1 MNKAKNIHCAFCSV
15 VFFIVLICLVVNYYL
30 LTNVRIFLRV
40 PNIFLFFSVYFFIC
54 NDSKQFFYSLIYMH
68 PKNCILLTIA
78 KNPFISANLLSG
90 MSLNKGKKAQ
100 KNTLLNSQRGIELT
114 GGY

>member
-1 MNKAKNIHCAFCSV
+1 MF
-15 VFFIVLICLVVNYYL
+15 VLVCFYGVNVRKFL
-30 LTNVRIFLRV
+30 TLTNIFRF
-40 PNIFLFFSVYFFIC
+40 IFFYFLIY
-54 NDSKQFFYSLIYMH
+54 NDSKRFTLSLIYIYL
-68 PKNCILLTIA
+68 KNCILLTIA
-78 KNPFISANLLSG
+78 KNRFISANLLSG